1 MAIDIREEIRK
12 HDSARFFALEALRGL
27 LELIRQTRPDTV
39 LGLTKKEMEEGGS
52 QVDLR
57 EWNQDW
63 VNNARQIITKLWEGG
78 QLLATDVIKVM
89 EEVTGVKSEGTS
101 ENK

>member
-1 MAIDIREEIRK
+1 MARDIREEIRK
-12 HDSARFFALEALRGL
+12 HDSVRFFTLEALKGL
-27 LELIRQTRPDTV
+27 LELIRQTRPDIA

-63 VNNARQIITKLWEGG
+63 VINARQIITKLWEGG
-78 QLLATDVIKVM
+78 KLLATDVVKVM
-89 EEVTGVKSEGTS
+89 EEVTNAKSETTP